1 MRKILFLGLSVIILF
16 SCEKSIQKETNREA
30 DIIFAK
36 SLIQNFYKD
45 CASNNLEELYKNL
58 SSEVDTSVV
67 KKVILIKDSLGFN
80 MKNYKIEN
88 VETFYTEIK
97 EKDSITK
104 KLEIHAFIKAYN
116 NKDTISENLNF
127 IKINNE
133 TTKIVGYHI
142 KG

>member
-1 MRKILFLGLSVIILF
+1 MFIIF
-16 SCEKSIQKETNREA
+16 SCEKSIQKETNRES
-30 DIIFAK
+30 DIIYAK

-45 CASNNLEELYKNL
+45 CDLNNLEKLYN
-58 SSEVDTSVV
+58 SISNEVDTSVV

-88 VETFYTEIK
+88 VETYYTEIK

-104 KLEIHAFIKAYN
+104 KLEIHAFIKSYN
-116 NKDTISENLNF
+116 NSNDSISENLNF
-127 IKINNE
+127 LKVNNE
-133 TTKIVGYHI
+133 SPKIVGYHI